1 MIITNNP
8 YKCKLSQSIYNKI
21 IDSLDFNS
29 ICCNSCSSNNWAFHA
44 SYDRYVDILNRC
56 FKIKI
61 LRVICLTCGKT
72 HAILVK
78 DMIPFSILSF
88 NDIISVLI
96 DADSDLVS
104 SAHFYFLKYKYP
116 KPFLS
121 SYESFCQ
128 RIQRNCSLIFI
139 ST

>member
-8 YKCKLSQSIYNKI
+8 YKCKLSQSIYYKI

-29 ICCNSCSSNNWAFHA
+29 ICCNSCSSANWAFHA
-44 SYDRYVDILNRC
+44 SYNRYVDILNRC

-78 DMIPFSILSF
+78 DIVPFSILSF

-96 DADSDLVS
+96 HTDPDLVS
-104 SAHFYFLKYKYP
+104 SAHFFYLKYKYSE
-116 KPFLS
+116 PFMF
-121 SYESFCQ
+121 SYESFCL
-128 RIQRNCSLIFI
+128 RNKRNCSLIFI